1 MIKTVQILSFI
12 NKSLSFEWIV
22 NEFSKIKNHQLIFIL
37 LNDTQD
43 TEIENFLRDHKIET
57 YFIEYTGKK
66 DIIKAL
72 WHLIHILRKIQP
84 DNIHCHL
91 FDASLIGLLAGKLCG
106 IKKRIYTRH
115 NATIHHVYHPH
126 MVKYDKFINFL
137 STDIIAI
144 SFSVKKILI
153 DLEGVPEKKIHL
165 IYHGF
170 NFDDFKN
177 IGYERTYRIIQKY
190 NIPVN
195 DKRIIGVISR
205 YIDWKGVMY
214 IINAFKKILKKYPD
228 TFLVLANAEG
238 PQEKEIKS
246 LLKTLPDDS
255 YIEIK
260 FENDILALYT
270 TFDLFVHVPID
281 LYCEAFGQVYIEAM
295 AMNIPCIVTL
305 SGIASEYIK
314 NMENALVV
322 PYKDTDA
329 LIKAME
335 FAFNNPNTMKLLAK
349 NAKNDVIKLFPIQKQ
364 ISQFVNLYEQK

>member
-1 MIKTVQILSFI
+1 
-12 NKSLSFEWIV
+12 
-22 NEFSKIKNHQLIFIL
+22 
-37 LNDTQD
+37 
-43 TEIENFLRDHKIET
+43 
-57 YFIEYTGKK
+57 
-66 DIIKAL
+66 
-72 WHLIHILRKIQP
+72 
-84 DNIHCHL
+84 
-91 FDASLIGLLAGKLCG
+91 
-106 IKKRIYTRH
+106 
-115 NATIHHVYHPH
+115 

-144 SFSVKKILI
+144 SPSVKKILI

-195 DKRIIGVISR
+195 DKNIIGVISR

-255 YIEIK
+255 YVEIK

-281 LYCEAFGQVYIEAM
+281 PYCEAFGQVYVEAM